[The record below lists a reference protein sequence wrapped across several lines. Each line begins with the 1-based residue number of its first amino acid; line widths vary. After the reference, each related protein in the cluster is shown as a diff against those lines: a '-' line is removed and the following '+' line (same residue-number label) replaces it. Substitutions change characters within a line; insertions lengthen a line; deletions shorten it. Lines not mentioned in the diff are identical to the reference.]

1 MSLGFLHSLCHAI
14 NLAACQVQFGLDKY
28 NNNASKIHITSMYF
42 VKMNGFFRC
51 CYAELLHF
59 LERYCN
65 LIFFSTPKKCVMQL
79 KN

>member
-1 MSLGFLHSLCHAI
+1 
-14 NLAACQVQFGLDKY
+14 
-28 NNNASKIHITSMYF
+28 MYF

-65 LIFFSTPKKCVMQL
+65 LIFFSTPKKMCNATKKLKNSCFAYTQIWIQL
-79 KN
+79 KFTLDIQ